1 MLAVV
6 KDGHVLLL
14 EARFRSWTMLKK
26 KLIATTLALAV
37 VLSTSACSNMSS
49 QTQRVLSG
57 GAIGAAGGAGI
68 AYIAGGPILGA
79 ALVGGGAGAAV
90 GALMPH
96 K

>member
-1 MLAVV
+1 V
-6 KDGHVLLL
+6 KDGEFLLWRG
-14 EARFRSWTMLKK
+14 RFGSLNMLIKK
-26 KLIATTLALAV
+26 ITVPILALAI

-79 ALVGGGAGAAV
+79 ALIGGGAGAAV
-90 GALMPH
+90 GALLPH
-96 K
+96 R

>member
-1 MLAVV
+1 MLMKKFSAIPLVLVV
-6 KDGHVLLL
+6 
-14 EARFRSWTMLKK
+14 
-26 KLIATTLALAV
+26 ALS
-37 VLSTSACSNMSS
+37 LSACSNMSPRA
-49 QTQRVLSG
+49 QRALSG

-90 GALMPH
+90 GALMPG